1 VTRPRALLA
10 AGIAAF
16 AGGFAALSTLQHLAY
31 RTGRFDL
38 GNLVQAVWSTAHGRL
53 LSVTD
58 LEGRQISRLGAHFDP
73 LVAAFAP
80 LWWLWPDPSLLLVA
94 QALAVSL
101 GALPVFLLARKHV
114 GSDWAGLGFALA
126 YLLYPATQWLV
137 LDDFHP
143 VALATPLL
151 LLAFWWL
158 DEDRLLPFALAA
170 GLACLTKEHVGL
182 TVAAMGLWYALSRR
196 RARAGLAIAAA
207 GAAAAALAVGVV
219 VPAFA
224 PGGGSPFAG
233 RYAGV
238 GGSPA
243 GIVETVVTDPGRVVG
258 ESTEARD
265 GRYLLHLLLP
275 LAGLP
280 LLAPLAAATAAPEI
294 LVNVLSDAPTQASV
308 RYHYT
313 AAAIPGLLAA
323 AALGAGGLRRRR
335 RGSAALT
342 ARAAVLAALAGG
354 VLLGP
359 LPLWRHVP
367 LGEQAGAR
375 DHLVGHHSRTAE
387 RLLRLIQP
395 GDAVSAG
402 NTLGAHLSER
412 RRVFSFPVVREATW
426 VVVDLERPSHRDAAN
441 APLRAARALERLR
454 ASGSWTVV
462 AQEDGVLVLRRR

>member
-1 VTRPRALLA
+1 VTRPRSLLA
-10 AGIAAF
+10 AAIAAF
-16 AGGFAALSTLQHLAY
+16 ACGFAALAVLQHLAF

-38 GNLVQAVWSTAHGRL
+38 GNLVQAVWSTAHGHFL
-53 LSVTD
+53 AVTD

-80 LWWLWPDPSLLLVA
+80 LWWVWPDASLLLVV
-94 QALAVSL
+94 QAFAVAL
-101 GALPVFLLARKHV
+101 GAVPVFLLARKHL

-143 VALATPLL
+143 VALAAPLL

-170 GLACLTKEHVGL
+170 GLACLSKEHVGL
-182 TVAAMGLWYALSRR
+182 TVAAMGIWYAISRGR
-196 RARAGLAIAAA
+196 VRAGLAIAAA
-207 GAAAAALAVGVV
+207 GTATAVLAVGVV

-243 GIVETVVTDPGRVVG
+243 GILETAATDPSRVLG
-258 ESTEARD
+258 EATEPRD

-280 LLAPLAAATAAPEI
+280 LLAPLAAATAVPEI
-294 LVNVLSDAPTQASV
+294 LANVLSDVPTQTSV

-313 AAAIPGLLAA
+313 ATTIPGLLAA
-323 AALGAGGLRRRR
+323 AVLGAGSLRRRMR
-335 RGSAALT
+335 RSTAAT
-342 ARAAVLAALAGG
+342 ARAAVLAAVAGG

-359 LPLWRHVP
+359 IPLWRHVP
-367 LGEQAGAR
+367 LGEQAGAT
-375 DHLVGHHSRTAE
+375 DHLVGAHARAAD
-387 RLLRLIQP
+387 RLLRLIP
-395 GDAVSAG
+395 AGVPVAAG

-412 RRVFSFPVVREATW
+412 RRVLSFPVVREARW
-426 VVVDLERPSHRDAAN
+426 VVVDTERPSYRDAAD

-454 ASGSWTVV
+454 ASGRWGVV
-462 AQEDGVLVLRRR
+462 AHEDGVLLLRRR

>member
-16 AGGFAALSTLQHLAY
+16 AGGFAALAVLQHLAY

-38 GNLVQAVWSTAHGRL
+38 GNLVQAVWSTAHGRP

-80 LWWLWPDPSLLLVA
+80 LWWLWPDASLLLVG

-101 GALPVFLLARKHV
+101 GAIPVFLLARKHL
-114 GSDWAGLGFALA
+114 GSDWAGLGFGLV

-170 GLACLTKEHVGL
+170 GLACLTKEHVGV
-182 TVAAMGLWYALSRR
+182 TVAAMGLWYALSHR
-196 RARAGLAIAAA
+196 RARAGLAVAAA
-207 GAAAAALAVGVV
+207 GAAVAVLAVGVV

-224 PGGGSPFAG
+224 PGGASPFAG

-243 GIVETVVTDPGRVVG
+243 GLVETAVTDPGRVLG

-280 LLAPLAAATAAPEI
+280 LVAPLAAATAAPEI
-294 LVNVLSDAPTQASV
+294 VANLLSDAPTQASV

-313 AAAIPGLLAA
+313 ATAIPGLLAA
-323 AALGAGGLRRRR
+323 AVLGAGALRRRR
-335 RGSAALT
+335 G
-342 ARAAVLAALAGG
+342 RAAVTVRAAALAALAGG
-354 VLLGP
+354 ILLGP

-367 LGEQAGAR
+367 LGGQAGAR
-375 DHLVGHHSRTAE
+375 DHLVGDHARVAA
-387 RLLRLIQP
+387 RLLRLVPP
-395 GDAVSAG
+395 GAAVSAG

-426 VVVDLERPSHRDAAN
+426 IAVDTERPSYRDAAD
-441 APLRAARALERLR
+441 APVRAARALERLH
-454 ASGSWTVV
+454 ASGRWEIV